1 MTDKFAIVIPSLN
14 PGKGLPGY
22 VATLR
27 AITDTP
33 IVLVDDGS
41 REELKPIFQQCV
53 SKVENVSLLT
63 HELNKG
69 KGRALKTAF
78 AHLLGNVPGLMGC
91 VTCDSDG
98 QHAPQDVLK
107 CLNALKKEPGAIV
120 LGCRTF
126 NLEHVPWKSR
136 LGNNSMR
143 TLFRL
148 ATGSDF
154 LDTQTGLRAI
164 PAEFMRELLEC
175 PGERFEF
182 ETHMLL
188 RLNGRKLLQVPIE
201 TLYVDGNRET
211 HFDPVRDTL
220 KISSIILVACLRKL
234 AKFAIASLLSFG
246 VDIALFTL
254 LYYHVFDE
262 RSFGRLLFSVAI
274 ARAVSLVFNYSCNRY
289 FVFGEAHGGRNFDAK
304 AFGQYLILA
313 GFIMAASYELTHLCH
328 KALPQIALPVVKV
341 CVDFFLFLASYG
353 VQRMLIFSGG
363 LTRRLPGH
371 STGEKKRLAQR

>member
-1 MTDKFAIVIPSLN
+1 MPNDFAIVIPSLN
-14 PGKGLPGY
+14 PDKGLPGY
-22 VATLR
+22 VASLR

-41 REELKPIFQQCV
+41 REELKPIFRQCV
-53 SKVENVSLLT
+53 SDVANVLLLT
-63 HELNKG
+63 HEVNKG

-78 AHLLGNVPGLMGC
+78 AHLLDTVPGLKGC

-98 QHAPQDVLK
+98 QHAPQDVLN
-107 CLNALKKEPGAIV
+107 CLNVLGKEPDALV

-148 ATGSDF
+148 ATGSNF

-211 HFDPVRDTL
+211 HFDPFKDSL
-220 KISSIILVACLRKL
+220 KITSIILVAWLRKL
-234 AKFAIASLLSFG
+234 AKFTIASLLSFG
-246 VDIALFTL
+246 VDIGLFTF
-254 LYYHVFDE
+254 LYYRVFNE
-262 RSFGRLLFSVAI
+262 GSFGRLFFSVAI
-274 ARAVSLVFNYSCNRY
+274 ARAISLVFNYSCNRY
-289 FVFGEAHGGRNFDAK
+289 FVFGEPHGGRSFNTR
-304 AFGQYLILA
+304 AFGKYLILA
-313 GFIMAASYELTHLCH
+313 GFIMAASYGLTNACH
-328 KALPQIALPVVKV
+328 ALFPKISLPVVKV
-341 CVDFFLFLASYG
+341 CVDFVLFLASYG
-353 VQRMLIFSGG
+353 VQRVMIFSRG
-363 LTRRLPGH
+363 LTR
-371 STGEKKRLAQR
+371 

>member
-1 MTDKFAIVIPSLN
+1 MPHEFAIVIPSLN
-14 PGKGLPGY
+14 PDKGLQGY
-22 VATLR
+22 VAALR
-27 AITDTP
+27 AITDIP

-41 REELKPIFQQCV
+41 REDLKAIFRQCV
-53 SKVENVSLLT
+53 AEVADVSLLT
-63 HELNKG
+63 HDVNRG

-78 AHLLGNVPGLMGC
+78 AHLLDTVPGLTGC

-98 QHAPQDVLK
+98 QHAPHDVLK
-107 CLNALKKEPGAIV
+107 CLNALKEEPDTLV

-136 LGNNSMR
+136 FGNNSMR

-211 HFDPVRDTL
+211 HFDPFKDSL
-220 KISSIILVACLRKL
+220 KITSIILVAWLRKL
-234 AKFAIASLLSFG
+234 AKFTIASLLSFG
-246 VDIALFTL
+246 VDLGLFTL
-254 LYYHVFDE
+254 LYYRVFNE
-262 RSFGRLLFSVAI
+262 GWFGRLFFSVAI
-274 ARAVSLVFNYSCNRY
+274 ARAISLVFNYSCNRY
-289 FVFGEAHGGRNFDAK
+289 FVFGETHGERSFNTR
-304 AFGQYLILA
+304 AFGKYLILA
-313 GFIMAASYELTHLCH
+313 GFIMAASYGLTSACHAAFPRIAIEL
-328 KALPQIALPVVKV
+328 VKV
-341 CVDFFLFLASYG
+341 CVDFVLFLASYG
-353 VQRMLIFSGG
+353 VQRVMIFSRG
-363 LTRRLPGH
+363 LTR
-371 STGEKKRLAQR
+371 

>member
-1 MTDKFAIVIPSLN
+1 MPHEFAIVIPSLN
-14 PGKGLPGY
+14 PNKGLPGY
-22 VATLR
+22 VRSLR

-41 REELKPIFQQCV
+41 RENLKTVFQQCV
-53 SKVENVSLLT
+53 TEVANLSLLV
-63 HELNKG
+63 HDVNKG

-78 AHLLGNVPGLMGC
+78 AHLLDTMPGLKGC

-107 CLNALKKEPGAIV
+107 CLNVLGKEPDALV

-126 NLEHVPWKSR
+126 SLEHVPWKNR
-136 LGNNSMR
+136 FGNNSMR

-182 ETHMLL
+182 ETYMLL
-188 RLNGRKLLQVPIE
+188 RLNGRKLLQIPIE

-211 HFDPVRDTL
+211 HFDPFRDSL
-220 KISSIILVACLRKL
+220 KITSIILLVCLRKL

-246 VDIALFTL
+246 VDIGLFSL
-254 LYYHVFDE
+254 LYYRVFNE
-262 RSFGRLLFSVAI
+262 GSFGRLFFSVAI
-274 ARAVSLVFNYSCNRY
+274 ARTVSLVFNYSCNRY
-289 FVFGEAHGGRNFDAK
+289 FVFDETHGGRSFNTK
-304 AFGQYLILA
+304 AFGKYLILA
-313 GFIMAASYELTHLCH
+313 SFIMAASYGLTHTCH
-328 KALPQIALPVVKV
+328 AVFPQISLPAVKV
-341 CVDFFLFLASYG
+341 CADFFLFFASYG
-353 VQRMLIFSGG
+353 IQRILIFSGG
-363 LTRRLPGH
+363 LARQLPCQTTR
-371 STGEKKRLAQR
+371 EKK

>member
-1 MTDKFAIVIPSLN
+1 MPHEFAIVIPSLN
-14 PGKGLPGY
+14 PDKGLQGY
-22 VATLR
+22 VAALR

-41 REELKPIFQQCV
+41 RENLKTIFQRCV
-53 SKVENVSLLT
+53 ADVAGVSLLV
-63 HELNKG
+63 HDVNKG

-78 AHLLGNVPGLMGC
+78 AHLLETVPGLKGC

-107 CLNALKKEPGAIV
+107 CLNILKEEPDTLV

-126 NLEHVPWKSR
+126 SLEHVPWKSR

-188 RLNGRKLLQVPIE
+188 RLNGRKLLQIPIE
-201 TLYVDGNRET
+201 TLYVNGNRET
-211 HFDPVRDTL
+211 HFDPLRDSLIIT
-220 KISSIILVACLRKL
+220 SIIIFALLRKL
-234 AKFAIASLLSFG
+234 AKFMIASVLSFG
-246 VDIALFTL
+246 VDIGLFSL
-254 LYYHVFDE
+254 LYYKVFNAE
-262 RSFGRLLFSVAI
+262 SFGRLFLSVAI

-289 FVFGEAHGGRNFDAK
+289 FVFGEVHGGRNFNVR
-304 AFGQYLILA
+304 AFGKYLILA
-313 GFIMAASYELTHLCH
+313 GFIMAASYGLTNACH
-328 KALPQIALPVVKV
+328 AAFPQIAIEVLKV

-353 VQRMLIFSGG
+353 VQRILIFSGG
-363 LTRRLPGH
+363 LTSQLPCQT
-371 STGEKKRLAQR
+371 SGEKN

>member
-1 MTDKFAIVIPSLN
+1 MHHDFAIVIPSLN
-14 PGKGLPGY
+14 PDKGLPGY
-22 VATLR
+22 VASLR

-41 REELKPIFQQCV
+41 REELKHIFQQCV
-53 SKVENVSLLT
+53 ADVADVSLLV
-63 HELNKG
+63 HDVNKG

-78 AHLLGNVPGLMGC
+78 AHLLDTMPGLKGC

-107 CLNALKKEPGAIV
+107 CLNALGKEPDALV

-188 RLNGRKLLQVPIE
+188 RRNGRELLQIPIE

-211 HFDPVRDTL
+211 HFDPFRDSL
-220 KISSIILVACLRKL
+220 KISSIILVAWLRKL
-234 AKFAIASLLSFG
+234 AKFTIASLLSFG
-246 VDIALFTL
+246 VDIGLFTL
-254 LYYHVFDE
+254 LYYKVFNE
-262 RSFGRLLFSVAI
+262 GSFGRLFFSVVI
-274 ARAVSLVFNYSCNRY
+274 ARIVSLVFNYSCNRY
-289 FVFGEAHGGRNFDAK
+289 FVFGETHGERNFNAR
-304 AFGQYLILA
+304 AFIKYLILA
-313 GFIMAASYELTHLCH
+313 GFIMAASYGVTNACH
-328 KALPQIALPVVKV
+328 AAFPQIAIELLKV
-341 CVDFFLFLASYG
+341 CVDFVLFMASYS
-353 VQRMLIFSGG
+353 VQRLLIF
-363 LTRRLPGH
+363 H
-371 STGEKKRLAQR
+371 K

>member
-1 MTDKFAIVIPSLN
+1 MPHDFAIVIPSLN
-14 PGKGLPGY
+14 PDKGLPGY
-22 VATLR
+22 VASLR

-33 IVLVDDGS
+33 IVLVNDGS
-41 REELKPIFQQCV
+41 REELKGIFRQCV
-53 SKVENVSLLT
+53 DNVSDVSLLV
-63 HELNKG
+63 HEVNKG

-78 AHLLGNVPGLMGC
+78 AHLLDTMPELRGC

-107 CLNALKKEPGAIV
+107 CLNALREEPDALI

-164 PAEFMRELLEC
+164 PVEFMRELLAC

-188 RLNGRKLLQVPIE
+188 RLNGRKLLQLPIE

-211 HFDPVRDTL
+211 HFDPFKDSL
-220 KISSIILVACLRKL
+220 KIASIILVVCLRKL
-234 AKFAIASLLSFG
+234 AKFAIASVLSFG
-246 VDIALFTL
+246 VDIGLFTL
-254 LYYHVFDE
+254 LYYKVFNE
-262 RSFGRLLFSVAI
+262 GSFGRLFFSVAI
-274 ARAVSLVFNYSCNRY
+274 ARAISLVFNYSCNRY
-289 FVFGEAHGGRNFDAK
+289 FVFGETHGGRNFNAR
-304 AFGQYLILA
+304 AFGKYLILA
-313 GFIMAASYELTHLCH
+313 AFIMAASYGLTNVCHAAFPRIAIEL
-328 KALPQIALPVVKV
+328 VKV
-341 CVDFFLFLASYG
+341 CVDLVLFLASYG
-353 VQRMLIFSGG
+353 VQRILIFSGG
-363 LTRRLPGH
+363 LTR
-371 STGEKKRLAQR
+371 

>member
-1 MTDKFAIVIPSLN
+1 MALHKFAIVIPSLN
-14 PGKGLPGY
+14 PEKGLPRY
-22 VATLR
+22 VASLR

-41 REELKPIFQQCV
+41 RDELKPIFRQCV
-53 SKVENVSLLT
+53 SDVANVSLLT
-63 HELNKG
+63 HEVNKG

-78 AHLLGNVPGLMGC
+78 AHLLDTMPELTGC

-107 CLNALKKEPGAIV
+107 CLNALEKEPAALI

-126 NLEHVPWKSR
+126 NLDHVPWKSR
-136 LGNNSMR
+136 FGNNSMR

-164 PAEFMRELLEC
+164 PAEFMRELLNC

-188 RLNGRKLLQVPIE
+188 RLGGRKLLQIPIE

-211 HFDPVRDTL
+211 HFDPFRDSL
-220 KISSIILVACLRKL
+220 KISSIILVAWLRKL
-234 AKFAIASLLSFG
+234 AKFTIASLLSFG
-246 VDIALFTL
+246 LDIGLFTL
-254 LYYHVFDE
+254 LYYRVFNE
-262 RSFGRLLFSVAI
+262 GSFGRLFFSVAI
-274 ARAVSLVFNYSCNRY
+274 ARAVSLVFNYCCNRY
-289 FVFGEAHGGRNFDAK
+289 FVFGETHGGRSFNAK
-304 AFGQYLILA
+304 AFGKYLILA
-313 GFIMAASYELTHLCH
+313 SFIMAASYGLTHACH
-328 KALPQIALPVVKV
+328 AAFPQISLPVVKV
-341 CVDFFLFLASYG
+341 CVDFVLFLASYG
-353 VQRMLIFSGG
+353 VQRMMIFSGS
-363 LTRRLPGH
+363 LTR
-371 STGEKKRLAQR
+371 